1 MGWMTSS
8 ASLLPPAATLTFPSA
23 WQRIV
28 PFTVDLIAVLRRALA
43 REELQAITVAVS
55 MEDVMFRNFA
65 VVVGYAAI
73 LVLFTALYTKAG
85 DQICGVGYYKE

>member
-1 MGWMTSS
+1 
-8 ASLLPPAATLTFPSA
+8 
-23 WQRIV
+23 
-28 PFTVDLIAVLRRALA
+28 
-43 REELQAITVAVS
+43 
-55 MEDVMFRNFA
+55 MFRNFA